1 MTLKSSPS
9 GIFIAAPVLRSTG
22 VHLGE
27 KIVSLIL
34 WAIKLFELTMGAHII
49 WRLKKVLK
57 YLCFCSNSALIL
69 WKIVSCAAL
78 RTSKRGMAV
87 ATHAELLAAEGT
99 SVMKENVTHETSQSD
114 QNSKGIIL

>member
-1 MTLKSSPS
+1 MLYMKIGNQMTLKSSPL
-9 GIFIAAPVLRSTG
+9 GLFIAAPVIRSTG

-57 YLCFCSNSALIL
+57 YLCF
-69 WKIVSCAAL
+69 WY
-78 RTSKRGMAV
+78 V
-87 ATHAELLAAEGT
+87 ADSL
-99 SVMKENVTHETSQSD
+99 
-114 QNSKGIIL
+114 